1 MLDKEIENGPRKR
14 YAFCVKEHK
23 VTVSAGRKR
32 FSTGLAACCFQ
43 HFREGIIVAPDL
55 KKKSALQ
62 TLLSDCGSQ
71 RENLRGL
78 AQELVIGI
86 SGIDPSGR
94 EGMLDLFISELV
106 LSAADQRRKN
116 ERRQHQM
123 ECIAAAKARGV
134 RFGPE
139 RKPLPDNFEVY
150 YEAWQNGEM
159 TTTQAAQACG
169 MSRKGFCR
177 ATERKKQDM
186 DRAV

>member
-1 MLDKEIENGPRKR
+1 MA
-14 YAFCVKEHK
+14 Y
-23 VTVSAGRKR
+23 VS
-32 FSTGLAACCFQ
+32 T
-43 HFREGIIVAPDL
+43 
-55 KKKSALQ
+55 KKKAIQ

-71 RENLRGL
+71 RESLRDL
-78 AQELVIGI
+78 AREIVTGI
-86 SGIDPSGR
+86 SSIDPSGS
-94 EGMLDLFISELV
+94 EGMLNQFISELV
-106 LSAADQRRKN
+106 LSAADQRRKD

-123 ECIAAAKARGV
+123 ECITAAKARGV

-159 TTTQAAQACG
+159 TMTQAAQACG